1 MLTHTPRPSYLGVGG
16 LTGLRP
22 LAPTPKKKT
31 TKVGAFVFYVGF
43 ECEFEFEFEFDID
56 FEVNVEA
63 ELKFDLEFE
72 RELNGSRL
80 F

>member
-1 MLTHTPRPSYLGVGG
+1 MPSGVGG
-16 LTGLRP
+16 LPGLRP
-22 LAPTPKKKT
+22 LAPTPQKNT

-56 FEVNVEA
+56 FEFEVNVEA